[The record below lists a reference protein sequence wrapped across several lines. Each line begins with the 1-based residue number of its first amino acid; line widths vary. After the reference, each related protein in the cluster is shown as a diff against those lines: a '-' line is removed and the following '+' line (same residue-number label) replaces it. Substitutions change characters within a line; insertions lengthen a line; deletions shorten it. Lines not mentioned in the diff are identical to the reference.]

1 MALNYDSIK
10 EELVREL
17 HLEQLPKD
25 KQEALLASMG
35 EALLKRIFLETM
47 EKIGDAGATE
57 YEALLDTGA
66 KQEEIDTFLDKKI
79 PGYDIF
85 VRGIVTAFKEEMLA
99 AGRV

>member
-1 MALNYDSIK
+1 MALEYNTLT

-17 HLEQLPKD
+17 HLEQLSQD
-25 KQEALLASMG
+25 KREALLASMG

-47 EKIGDAGATE
+47 EKIGDAGVAE

-66 KQEEIDTFLDKKI
+66 KQEAIDAFFEQKI

-85 VRGIVTAFKEEMLA
+85 VRGIITRFKEEMLT
-99 AGRV
+99 AGTV

>member
-1 MALNYDSIK
+1 MALEYNTLT

-17 HLEQLPKD
+17 HLGELPQD
-25 KQEALLASMG
+25 KREALLASMG

-57 YEALLDTGA
+57 YEALLDRGA
-66 KQEEIDTFLDKKI
+66 KQEEVDVFLEKKI

-85 VRGIVTAFKEEMLA
+85 VRGIVTAFKEEMQV
-99 AGRV
+99 AGKV